1 MGKSC
6 LDWSHVHLRLANQGK
21 VLPIGRLSQVHVNI
35 EGLRTFADFEFINSV
50 DDTNPYPTLLGI
62 YWAID
67 NQTIINFKKRILSF
81 EDNEMR
87 VVSPIDPLEGQRY
100 IEHVYNE

>member
-1 MGKSC
+1 M
-6 LDWSHVHLRLANQGK
+6 
-21 VLPIGRLSQVHVNI
+21 SQVPVNI
-35 EGLRTFADFEFINSV
+35 EGLHRFAYFEVINIV
-50 DDTNPYPTLLGI
+50 DDMNPYPVQLGI

-67 NQTIINFKKRILSF
+67 NQTIIKFKKRILSF

-100 IEHVYNE
+100 VEPIYNDEHGDYLD